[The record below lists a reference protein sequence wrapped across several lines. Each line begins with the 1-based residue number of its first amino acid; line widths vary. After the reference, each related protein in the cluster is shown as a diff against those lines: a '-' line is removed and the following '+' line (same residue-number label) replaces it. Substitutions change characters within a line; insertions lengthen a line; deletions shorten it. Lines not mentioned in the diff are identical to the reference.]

1 MKRIFSKIFI
11 LFVLTSVVFS
21 TLSVLAA
28 NTVKMQMFFSPGM
41 LDVTSGEL
49 SVDVNTWNYS
59 KVKHESLGSICG
71 ITFAFDY
78 SLEGFKLKVDE
89 EGNPAVF
96 LDENT
101 LVKSESDL
109 SVREIAPGRVLV
121 TYLDESLK
129 NGLINSDGTVLRF
142 TLISNAPTA
151 FWNSVTTYPIRFV
164 PGSIGFVMFHEQNG
178 VRRLYDVEGIDNVI
192 GAYNLPPSL
201 IPPTVGKTISFTV
214 GESAVTVDG
223 QKTEMDATPYVLE
236 NEIMVPI
243 RFLAENLNMEV
254 IWDSDSSSVAAF
266 TQYKSLLLSVSDGK
280 VYINS
285 AYLYLVP
292 APQLVGDRVYVP
304 ASLVSALYPKA
315 TVSVSDNVVSFM
327 VP

>member
-1 MKRIFSKIFI
+1 MKKFVSIVFI
-11 LFVLTSVVFS
+11 LVVLTSVVLPVS
-21 TLSVLAA
+21 AA
-28 NTVKMQMFFSPGM
+28 NNVKMQMYFSPGM
-41 LDVTSGEL
+41 LDVNSGEI

-59 KVKHESLGSICG
+59 KVKHDSLGSICG

-78 SLEGFKLKVDE
+78 SLDGFKLKMDE
-89 EGNPAVF
+89 AGNPAVG

-101 LVKSESDL
+101 LVKNASDL

-129 NGLINSDGTVLRF
+129 NGLIDNDGTILRL

-151 FWNSVTTYPIRFV
+151 FWNSVTTYPVRFV
-164 PGSIGFVMFHEQNG
+164 PGTIGFVMFHEQNG

-201 IPPTVGKTISFTV
+201 ISPAVGKTVCFTA

-223 QKTEMDATPYVLE
+223 HKMEMDATPFVVE

-254 IWDSDSSSVAAF
+254 IWDGDSSSVAAF
-266 TQYKSLLLSVSDGK
+266 TQYKSLLLSLSDGK

-285 AYLYLVP
+285 VVHHLMP
-292 APQLVGDRVYVP
+292 APTLVEGRVYVP

-315 TVSVSDNVVSFM
+315 TVSVSDNVVSFI